1 MTITFS
7 TTQQITALTLSG
19 NTGQTIIGGVNS
31 LATEQSL
38 SYIYRAAS
46 TTWLPMTTQVAQPIG
61 PAFEAIAD
69 GTQVISSGAY
79 TKVLFPTEN
88 FDTNNNFASSRFT
101 PTVAGYYY
109 ITGASTFST
118 TGETVLA
125 PYKNG
130 SLYRYLWDNSL
141 TSTYGFTV
149 SVLMYLNGTTDYV
162 EFYLYQS
169 SGSSKTPTSNTS
181 FSGFLA
187 RAA

>member
-1 MTITFS
+1 MPLSTIETAS
-7 TTQQITALTLSG
+7 LSDSSVTTAKIAAGAVAQ
-19 NTGQTIIGGVNS
+19 VD
-31 LATEQSL
+31 LATN
-38 SYIYRAAS
+38 
-46 TTWLPMTTQVAQPIG
+46 VAGTG

-79 TKVLFPTEN
+79 TKVLFSTEN

-109 ITGASTFST
+109 ITGASVFST
-118 TGETVLA
+118 TGETVFA

-141 TSTYGFTV
+141 TTTYGFTV

-169 SGSSKTPTSNTS
+169 SGSSKTPLSNTS